1 MKAIVVVVVLF
12 TIFDNKKSTEIGI
25 KRSSYLNELDEYL
38 KRYVEKKFDFRRLDD
53 LNASRSV
60 HKMLLL
66 LSLIFDTGGK
76 IKV

>member
-1 MKAIVVVVVLF
+1 MLF
-12 TIFDNKKSTEIGI
+12 TIFDNKNSTEIGI

>member
-1 MKAIVVVVVLF
+1 MLF
-12 TIFDNKKSTEIGI
+12 TIFDNKNSTEIGI

-53 LNASRSV
+53 LNASRFV